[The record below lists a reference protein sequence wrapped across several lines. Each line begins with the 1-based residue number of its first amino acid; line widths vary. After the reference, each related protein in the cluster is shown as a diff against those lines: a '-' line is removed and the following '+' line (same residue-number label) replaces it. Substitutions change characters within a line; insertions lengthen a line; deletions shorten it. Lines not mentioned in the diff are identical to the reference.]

1 MNIKSTI
8 NTIGDI
14 DLLAIMKSDKTAIWL
29 AIFLVVLQAFHSA
42 EALIYLTTLPAPL
55 NYMFAIPT
63 ALLVD
68 GLLIWFVARG
78 AVWSSS
84 IVMLYCISLNVLAF
98 HIGGEYW
105 TYKSFYSFVPAIFIP
120 LMIHVISHQMSRP

>member
-1 MNIKSTI
+1 
-8 NTIGDI
+8 
-14 DLLAIMKSDKTAIWL
+14 MKSDKTAIWL
-29 AIFLVVLQAFHSA
+29 AVFLVMLQSFHSA

-63 ALLVD
+63 AILVD

-78 AVWSSS
+78 AVWS
-84 IVMLYCISLNVLAF
+84 SLNVLAF

-120 LMIHVISHQMSRP
+120 LMIHVISHQMSKNEAQHK

>member
-1 MNIKSTI
+1 M
-8 NTIGDI
+8 
-14 DLLAIMKSDKTAIWL
+14 LMKSDKTAIWL
-29 AIFLVVLQAFHSA
+29 AVFLVMLQSFHSA

-78 AVWSSS
+78 AVWSSF
-84 IVMLYCISLNVLAF
+84 IVMMYCISLNVLAF

-105 TYKSFYSFVPAIFIP
+105 AYKSFYSFVPAIFIP
-120 LMIHVISHQMSRP
+120 LMIHVISHQMSREKPIQDL